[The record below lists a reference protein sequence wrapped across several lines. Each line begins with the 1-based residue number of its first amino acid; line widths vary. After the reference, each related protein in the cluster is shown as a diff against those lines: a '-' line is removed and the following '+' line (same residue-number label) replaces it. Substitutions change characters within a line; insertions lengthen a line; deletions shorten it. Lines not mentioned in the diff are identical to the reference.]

1 VAAPGRRRGARA
13 AARRAVVSTRERR
26 VALARGIEARI
37 WERGDGDPVV
47 FLGGLRGL
55 PRWPAFLD
63 ALARTRR
70 VIAPSLPGFP
80 GGMGHRTLDA
90 LPDWVIATLD
100 LLDACA
106 EGPVDLVG
114 ASLGASLAAEI
125 AAFSRASVRRLVLIA
140 PLGLFDGNEPPAD
153 LFAQRLSA
161 VPRLLCAHPERYDE
175 FLARPDGAD
184 PVEWEIETARAQ
196 EAVAR
201 LLWPLTDTGL
211 TKRLHRITAPTL
223 VAWGAEDRLVPPSYA
238 KRFADA
244 LGGPAEIRQI
254 PGAGHMAELDAPEEL
269 ADCVMRFLSASD
281 GLRAY
286 SVDRHTDSQGTP
298 SPSPSSRRR

>member
-1 VAAPGRRRGARA
+1 LSGV
-13 AARRAVVSTRERR
+13 RERR
-26 VALARGIEARI
+26 VSLARGIEARV
-37 WERGDGDPVV
+37 WEHGDGTPLV

-55 PRWPAFLD
+55 PRWLAFLD
-63 ALARTRR
+63 SLGQTRR

-80 GGMGHRTLDA
+80 GGTGHRALDGVA
-90 LPDWVIATLD
+90 DWVIAALD

-114 ASLGASLAAEI
+114 ASVGATLAAEI

-140 PLGLFDGNEPPAD
+140 PLGLFDSDEPPAD

-161 VPRLLCAHPERYDE
+161 IPPLLSAYPERYE
-175 FLARPDGAD
+175 AFLARPDSVDA
-184 PVEWEIETARAQ
+184 VEWEIEIARAQ

-201 LLWPLTDTGL
+201 LFWPLTDTGL

-223 VAWGAEDRLVPPSYA
+223 VVWGAEDRLVPPSYA

-244 LGGPAEIRQI
+244 LGGPTEVRQI

-269 ADCVMRFLSASD
+269 AEAVSGFLKS
-281 GLRAY
+281 
-286 SVDRHTDSQGTP
+286 
-298 SPSPSSRRR
+298 

>member
-1 VAAPGRRRGARA
+1 MSEV
-13 AARRAVVSTRERR
+13 RERR
-26 VALARGIEARI
+26 VSVARGIESRI
-37 WERGDGDPVV
+37 WEQGDGDPLV

-55 PRWPAFLD
+55 PRWPALLD
-63 ALARTRR
+63 ALAQTRR

-80 GGMGHRTLDA
+80 GATGHRALDGV
-90 LPDWVIATLD
+90 PDWVIAALD
-100 LLDACA
+100 LLDASA
-106 EGPVDLVG
+106 PAPVDLVG
-114 ASLGASLAAEI
+114 ASVGATLAAEI

-140 PLGLFDGNEPPAD
+140 PLGLFDVNEPPAD

-161 VPRLLCAHPERYDE
+161 IPPLLCAHPERYE
-175 FLARPDGAD
+175 AFLARPDAAD
-184 PVEWEIETARAQ
+184 AVEWEIETARAQ

-211 TKRLHRITAPTL
+211 IKRLHRITAPTL

-254 PGAGHMAELDAPEEL
+254 PGAGHMAELDAPEAVAEAVRECL
-269 ADCVMRFLSASD
+269 
-281 GLRAY
+281 G
-286 SVDRHTDSQGTP
+286 
-298 SPSPSSRRR
+298 